1 MLVTTVLTKTYM
13 LQSCIS
19 TMDIRRSGNYKP
31 SIWEDGYVQSRPNL
45 YAEEKFC
52 ERAEKLKEEV
62 RRMLDKIMTNSLE
75 QLELIDILQRF
86 GIYYHFEEEID
97 TVLKQTYVS
106 YNYNKRDLNN
116 EEVYAVALEFR
127 LLRQQGY
134 HVPQEIFCSFMKEG
148 KFKTALVEDT
158 KGLLSLYEASYLCME
173 DENIMENARD
183 FATHYLMESLKKKKM
198 DENVGEQVSHALEM
212 PVHWRMER
220 LEARWFIEIYHKTEN
235 MNPLLLELAKL
246 DYNMV
251 QATYLEE
258 LKQMSRWDKN
268 IKLVKKMS
276 FVRDRLVEGFFWAVG
291 FTPNPQFG
299 FCRKLSTKLA
309 VLITTIDDIYDV
321 YGTLDELE
329 LFTDIV
335 DRWDINAT
343 EQLPEYMK
351 ISFLALFN
359 SMNELAYDILKEQ
372 GFSIISQ
379 IRKQWANLC
388 KAYLLEVKWYQ
399 RGYTP
404 TLNEFLRNAWISNTG
419 PVLIMHA
426 YFCITNPIKE
436 DELECLN
443 HYPPII
449 YSPSLILRLAN
460 DLGTSPDEIK
470 KGDHLK
476 SIQCYMHDSK
486 CSEENARNYIQKLI
500 DQTWMKMNRDILRDQ
515 SFSKDFRRT
524 SMNLARISQCIYQHG
539 DGFGIPDRETKDRIL
554 SLFFEPIPL
563 T

>member
-1 MLVTTVLTKTYM
+1 MFEKT
-13 LQSCIS
+13 
-19 TMDIRRSGNYKP
+19 
-31 SIWEDGYVQSRPNL
+31 
-45 YAEEKFC
+45 
-52 ERAEKLKEEV
+52 
-62 RRMLDKIMTNSLE
+62 MTHSLE
-75 QLELIDILQRF
+75 QLELIDILQRL

-97 TVLKQTYVS
+97 GVLKQIYLKNGELYGT
-106 YNYNKRDLNN
+106 
-116 EEVYAVALEFR
+116 ALEFR

-134 HVPQEIFCSFMKEG
+134 HAPQEIFCSFMNEEG
-148 KFKTALVEDT
+148 KFKTGLVENT
-158 KGLLSLYEASYLCME
+158 KGLLSLYEASYLSME
-173 DENIMENARD
+173 GENIMEKAQD
-183 FATHYLMESLKKKKM
+183 FATRYLLESLEKKIIH
-198 DENVGEQVSHALEM
+198 ENLAEEVSHALEM

-220 LEARWFIEIYHKTEN
+220 LEARWFIQVYDKKEN

-276 FVRDRLVEGFFWAVG
+276 FVRDRLVEGFLWAVG
-291 FTPNPQFG
+291 FTPNPQLG
-299 FCRKLSTKLA
+299 YCRKFSTKLA
-309 VLITTIDDIYDV
+309 VLLTTIDDIYDV

-335 DRWDINAT
+335 DRWDINAI

-351 ISFLALFN
+351 IFFLALFN

-372 GFSIISQ
+372 GFSIVSH
-379 IRKQWANLC
+379 IRMQWANLC

-399 RGYTP
+399 RRYTP
-404 TLNEFLRNAWISNTG
+404 TLNEFLRTAWITNTG

-436 DELECLN
+436 EELECLK
-443 HYPPII
+443 HYPAII
-449 YSPSLILRLAN
+449 YSPSLILRLVN

-470 KGDHLK
+470 KGDYLK
-476 SIQCYMHDSK
+476 SIQCYMHESK
-486 CSEENARNYIQKLI
+486 SSEENARKYIKNII
-500 DQTWMKMNRDILRDQ
+500 DETWKKMNRDILRDP

-524 SMNLARISQCIYQHG
+524 AMNLARIAQCMYQHG

-554 SLFFEPIPL
+554 TLFFEPIPL

>member
-1 MLVTTVLTKTYM
+1 
-13 LQSCIS
+13 
-19 TMDIRRSGNYKP
+19 MDIRRSGNYKP

-45 YAEEKFC
+45 YAEEKYC

-62 RRMLDKIMTNSLE
+62 KRMLEKRMTNSLE
-75 QLELIDILQRF
+75 QLELIDILQRL
-86 GIYYHFEEEID
+86 GIYYHFEEEIH
-97 TVLKQTYVS
+97 TVLKQIYV
-106 YNYNKRDLNN
+106 NYNKRDHHN
-116 EEVYAVALEFR
+116 EELYATALEFR
-127 LLRQQGY
+127 LLRQHGY
-134 HVPQEIFCSFMKEG
+134 HVPQEIFCSFMNEEG

-173 DENIMENARD
+173 DENIMENSRD
-183 FATHYLMESLKKKKM
+183 FATHYLMENLKKKKM
-198 DENVGEQVSHALEM
+198 DENVDEQVSHALEM

-220 LEARWFIEIYHKTEN
+220 LEARWFIEIYHKKEN

-268 IKLVKKMS
+268 IKLVKKLS

-291 FTPNPQFG
+291 FTPNPRFRY
-299 FCRKLSTKLA
+299 CRKLSTKLS
-309 VLITTIDDIYDV
+309 VLLTTIDDIYDV

-335 DRWDINAT
+335 DRWDINAI

-372 GFSIISQ
+372 GFSIISH

-404 TLNEFLRNAWISNTG
+404 TLNEFLRNAWITNTG

-426 YFCITNPIKE
+426 YFCITNPIRE
-436 DELECLN
+436 EELEFLN
-443 HYPPII
+443 HYPAII
-449 YSPSLILRLAN
+449 YSPSLILRLVN
-460 DLGTSPDEIK
+460 DLATSPDEIK
-470 KGDHLK
+470 KGDYLK

-486 CSEENARNYIQKLI
+486 CSEENARNYIKKLI
-500 DQTWMKMNRDILRDQ
+500 DQTWKKMNRDILRDQ

-524 SMNLARISQCIYQHG
+524 SMNLARIAQCMYQHG

>member
-1 MLVTTVLTKTYM
+1 M

-45 YAEEKFC
+45 YAEEKYC

-62 RRMLDKIMTNSLE
+62 RKMLQKRMTNSLE
-75 QLELIDILQRF
+75 QLELVDILQRL

-97 TVLKQTYVS
+97 TVLKQIYV
-106 YNYNKRDLNN
+106 NYNKRDHHN
-116 EEVYAVALEFR
+116 EELYDTALEFR
-127 LLRQQGY
+127 LLRQHGY
-134 HVPQEIFCSFMKEG
+134 HLPQEIFCSFMNEEG

-183 FATHYLMESLKKKKM
+183 FATHYLMENVKKKM
-198 DENVGEQVSHALEM
+198 DEQVSHALEM

-220 LEARWFIEIYHKTEN
+220 LEARWFIEIYHKKEN

-268 IKLVKKMS
+268 MKLVKKMS

-299 FCRKLSTKLA
+299 YCRKLSTKLS
-309 VLITTIDDIYDV
+309 VLLTTIDDIYDV

-335 DRWDINAT
+335 DRWDINAI

-372 GFSIISQ
+372 GFSIISH

-404 TLNEFLRNAWISNTG
+404 SLDEFLRNAWITNTG

-436 DELECLN
+436 DELQRLN
-443 HYPPII
+443 HYPAII

-460 DLGTSPDEIK
+460 DLATSPDEIK
-470 KGDHLK
+470 KGDYLK

-486 CSEENARNYIQKLI
+486 SCEENARNYIKKLI
-500 DQTWMKMNRDILRDQ
+500 DETWKKMNRDILRDE
-515 SFSKDFRRT
+515 SLSKDFRRT
-524 SMNLARISQCIYQHG
+524 SMNLARIAQCMYQHG

-554 SLFFEPIPL
+554 SLFFQPIPL

>member
-1 MLVTTVLTKTYM
+1 M

-45 YAEEKFC
+45 YAEDKYC

-62 RRMLDKIMTNSLE
+62 RRMLEKRMTNSLE
-75 QLELIDILQRF
+75 QLELVDILQRL

-97 TVLKQTYVS
+97 TVLKQIYVD
-106 YNYNKRDLNN
+106 YNKRDHHN
-116 EEVYAVALEFR
+116 EELYATALEFR
-127 LLRQQGY
+127 LLRQHGY
-134 HVPQEIFCSFMKEG
+134 HLPQEIFCSFINEEG

-183 FATHYLMESLKKKKM
+183 FATHYLMESLKKKM
-198 DENVGEQVSHALEM
+198 DEQVSHALEM

-220 LEARWFIEIYHKTEN
+220 LEARWFIEIYQKKES

-299 FCRKLSTKLA
+299 YCRKLSTKLS
-309 VLITTIDDIYDV
+309 VLLTTIDDIYDV

-335 DRWDINAT
+335 DRWDINAI

-372 GFSIISQ
+372 GFSIISH

-404 TLNEFLRNAWISNTG
+404 SLDEFLTNAWITNTG

-436 DELECLN
+436 DELQRLN
-443 HYPPII
+443 HYPAII

-460 DLGTSPDEIK
+460 DLATSPDEIK
-470 KGDHLK
+470 KGDYLK

-486 CSEENARNYIQKLI
+486 SCEENARNYIKKLI
-500 DQTWMKMNRDILRDQ
+500 DETWKKMNRDILRDE

-524 SMNLARISQCIYQHG
+524 SMNLARIAQCMYQHG

-554 SLFFEPIPL
+554 SLFFQPIPL

>member
-1 MLVTTVLTKTYM
+1 
-13 LQSCIS
+13 
-19 TMDIRRSGNYKP
+19 MDIRRSGNYKP

-45 YAEEKFC
+45 YAEEKYC

-62 RRMLDKIMTNSLE
+62 RRMLEKIMTNSLE
-75 QLELIDILQRF
+75 QLELIDILQRL

-97 TVLKQTYVS
+97 TVLKQIYV
-106 YNYNKRDLNN
+106 NYNKRDHHN
-116 EEVYAVALEFR
+116 EELYATALEFR
-127 LLRQQGY
+127 LLRQHGY
-134 HVPQEIFCSFMKEG
+134 HVPQEIFCSFMNEEG

-158 KGLLSLYEASYLCME
+158 KGLLSLYEASYLCLE

-198 DENVGEQVSHALEM
+198 DENVGEQVIHALEM

-291 FTPNPQFG
+291 FTPNPRFG
-299 FCRKLSTKLA
+299 YCRKLSTKLS
-309 VLITTIDDIYDV
+309 VLLTTIDDIYDV

-335 DRWDINAT
+335 DRWDINAI

-372 GFSIISQ
+372 GFSIISH

-404 TLNEFLRNAWISNTG
+404 TLNEFLRNAWITNTG

-426 YFCITNPIKE
+426 YFCITNPIRE
-436 DELECLN
+436 EELEFLN
-443 HYPPII
+443 HYPAII
-449 YSPSLILRLAN
+449 YSPSLILRLVN
-460 DLGTSPDEIK
+460 DLATSPDEIK
-470 KGDHLK
+470 KGDYLK

-486 CSEENARNYIQKLI
+486 CSEENARNYIKKLI
-500 DQTWMKMNRDILRDQ
+500 DQTWKKMNRDILRDQ
-515 SFSKDFRRT
+515 SLISKDFRRT
-524 SMNLARISQCIYQHG
+524 SMNLARIAQCMYQHG
-539 DGFGIPDRETKDRIL
+539 DGFGIPDGETKDRIL

>member
-1 MLVTTVLTKTYM
+1 MG
-13 LQSCIS
+13 
-19 TMDIRRSGNYKP
+19 IRRSGNYKP
-31 SIWEDGYVQSRPNL
+31 SIWDDEYVQSRPNL
-45 YAEEKFC
+45 YAEEKYC

-62 RRMLDKIMTNSLE
+62 RRMLEKKMTNSLE
-75 QLELIDILQRF
+75 QLELIDILQRL

-134 HVPQEIFCSFMKEG
+134 HVPQEIFCSFMNEEG

-220 LEARWFIEIYHKTEN
+220 LEARWFIEIYHKKEN

-251 QATYLEE
+251 QE
-258 LKQMSRWDKN
+258 
-268 IKLVKKMS
+268 S
-276 FVRDRLVEGFFWAVG
+276 FIL
-291 FTPNPQFG
+291 
-299 FCRKLSTKLA
+299 L
-309 VLITTIDDIYDV
+309 TTIDDI

-335 DRWDINAT
+335 DRWDINAI

-449 YSPSLILRLAN
+449 YSPSLILRLVN

-486 CSEENARNYIQKLI
+486 CSEENARNYINKLI